1 MKLYKIRFVLKRFL
15 ILITISSFWTAC
27 GDTAVDPETG
37 VSTNFETIPK
47 SYPIT
52 PGIIDEASGLAPS
65 FTMNGYLWTLQDS
78 GKPNSLYLM
87 TPDGKTI
94 KEYNVPGS
102 QNHDWEDL
110 ASGPGPVDGVNYL
123 YIGEIGNNNP
133 PMTATNKI
141 YRVQEITSAS
151 AAFSQNNLET
161 ITFSYPDGPRD
172 AETLLLDPVT
182 KDIFVVSKEAD
193 KAGIYRLAYPQSTS
207 QTIMAEKVGNIP
219 SVVFTTGGNVSF
231 SGNEILIRGYFSAS
245 YWTRKSGETIGQTLL
260 KEPTKQIIIAPEP
273 QGEAICFD
281 REAKG
286 FYTLGEIGQAAS
298 VNLNYYLRK

>member
-1 MKLYKIRFVLKRFL
+1 MKLYKIRFVLQRFL
-15 ILITISSFWTAC
+15 IFIIISCFWTAC
-27 GDTAVDPETG
+27 GDSTVDPETG
-37 VSTNFETIPK
+37 VSIDFETVPK

-78 GKPNSLYLM
+78 GQPNSLYLM

-133 PMTATNKI
+133 PMTVTNKI

-151 AAFSQNNLET
+151 ATFNQNNLET

-172 AETLLLDPVT
+172 AETLLLDPIT

-193 KAGIYRLAYPQSTS
+193 KAGIYRLPYPQSTS

-219 SVVFTTGGNVSF
+219 SVVFTTGGSVSF
-231 SGNEILIRGYFSAS
+231 NGNEILIRGYFSAA

-260 KEPTKQIIIAPEP
+260 KAPIKQIIIAPEP

-281 REAKG
+281 RDAKG
-286 FYTLGEIGQAAS
+286 FYTLGEIGQATS
-298 VNLNYYLRK
+298 VNLNYYSRK